1 MTFLTSQV
9 AASLSLN
16 EDRKDIVLVFQIIGE
31 KQQTES
37 HSPHEL

>member
-9 AASLSLN
+9 DVSLSLN

-37 HSPHEL
+37 HLSYDL